1 MTVKLV
7 IQYQKNISVMQ
18 IPSISIWPYGVLPYL
33 WKKYGNG
40 QLKEENPKII
50 SFWLEMERS
59 FNLKT
64 NFL

>member
-18 IPSISIWPYGVLPYL
+18 VPSISIWPYGVLPYL

-40 QLKEENPKII
+40 QLKEENPQD
-50 SFWLEMERS
+50 
-59 FNLKT
+59 
-64 NFL
+64 NFILVGNGKVFQP